1 MSGFVRGGRRYGNR
15 LVYEAQLSRWERH
28 HNRHCRCG
36 QDWLTDHLQRAGL
49 TVLASGY
56 GWAAIVGPGLTEG
69 VDESQLTVNA
79 LWEAVTGKPG
89 TQTWYERVQE
99 LPDAPPKPRAKP
111 GSQPPRA
118 SWRRVGEEWMIRAKG
133 ISEGDEVEVHRRDGT
148 TTIEVVSE
156 VLQEDTAGWR
166 LARAE
171 NEEKS

>member
-1 MSGFVRGGRRYGNR
+1 M
-15 LVYEAQLSRWERH
+15 YEAQLSRWERH

-89 TQTWYERVQE
+89 TQTWHERIQE
-99 LPDAPPKPRAKP
+99 LPDVPPKPRAKS
-111 GSQPPRA
+111 GTLPPRA
-118 SWRRVGEEWMIRAKG
+118 SWRRVGEEWMIRAKD
-133 ISEGDEVEVHRRDGT
+133 INEGDQVEVHRRDGT
-148 TTIEVVSE
+148 STIEVVAE
-156 VLQEDTAGWR
+156 VLQEDSAGWR

-171 NEEKS
+171 NEES